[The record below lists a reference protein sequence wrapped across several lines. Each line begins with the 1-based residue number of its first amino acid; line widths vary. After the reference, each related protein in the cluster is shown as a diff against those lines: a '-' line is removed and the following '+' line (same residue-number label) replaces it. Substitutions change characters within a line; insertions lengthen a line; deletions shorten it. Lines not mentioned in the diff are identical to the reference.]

1 MRLITPCVNALRPS
15 LSVSSGSF
23 GDADK
28 ERRTERC
35 TGTERLSPTTSGW
48 IASMGMSGDHYGAC
62 IDIEKAAELG
72 DEVSVKLF
80 RTNCR

>member
-28 ERRTERC
+28 ERRIERC
-35 TGTERLSPTTSGW
+35 TGIERLKDHSLSGLFLVTA
-48 IASMGMSGDHYGAC
+48 IRARQLQQKETDNVLRLNIKKPRLLMG
-62 IDIEKAAELG
+62 
-72 DEVSVKLF
+72 LF
-80 RTNCR
+80 I